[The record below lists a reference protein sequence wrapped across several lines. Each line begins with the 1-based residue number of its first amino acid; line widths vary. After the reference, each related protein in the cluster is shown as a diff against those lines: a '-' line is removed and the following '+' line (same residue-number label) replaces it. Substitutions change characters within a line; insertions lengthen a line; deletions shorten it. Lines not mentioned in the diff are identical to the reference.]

1 MCFTCLPLPISLF
14 SVRPND
20 EEEFANLTA
29 EPSRTAIEESRERAG
44 KWGEEPKKLG
54 RRGEYNVDMKPPS
67 ADSLD
72 SRVKG
77 EDQNH

>member
-54 RRGEYNVDMKPPS
+54 RRGGYNVDMKPPS